1 MVMKIRFIVIGK
13 TEEEYLKHGISQY
26 IDRIRRY
33 VPFEY
38 LELPAVKNAAS
49 LSLTEQQVREQE
61 IFMKYIRK
69 DETIILLDE
78 AGKQL
83 GSKDLA
89 HYLNLRMLSGIK
101 SLVFLV
107 GGPYGFNPDMK
118 KQAGELISL
127 SKMTFP
133 HQMVRLLFAEQL
145 YRAFTIIRNEPY
157 HHE

>member
-1 MVMKIRFIVIGK
+1 MKIRLIVIGK
-13 TEEEYLKHGISQY
+13 TEEEYLKHGISLY
-26 IDRIRRY
+26 VDRIRRY

-78 AGKQL
+78 TGKQL
-83 GSKDLA
+83 RSKDLA
-89 HYLNLRMLSGIK
+89 HHLNLRMLSGIK
-101 SLVFLV
+101 SLGFLV
-107 GGPYGFNPDMK
+107 GGPYGFHPDMK

-127 SKMTFP
+127 SKMTFS